1 MQTRTLG
8 ADLIVSAQGLGCMG
22 MSRIY
27 GPADED
33 DARDA
38 LRRALDLGV
47 TLFDTADVYGGGH
60 NEELL
65 GSALR
70 GRRAEVVL
78 STKFGFRADGD
89 RRIDGRPDYVR
100 AACDASLQRLG
111 SDYIDIYYPH
121 RLDPA
126 TPIEATVGAIADLI
140 DDGKVRFIGLSE
152 ASAADIRRAHE
163 IHPITAVQSEWSLWT
178 RDPEVDDVL
187 ATTRELGI
195 GFIAFSPLGRGFLSG
210 ELRSADDLAPGDLRR
225 SNPRFQD
232 ENFARNL
239 DLVDRVRQLALARH
253 CTPHKSRWPG
263 FSAAGTMWCRSPGA
277 NKPITWKPTFGP
289 GTSSSMPPNW
299 RGLITFLPL
308 GRPRVSDTPE
318 RFVSSGQP
326 PGNDHDADRRNPLG
340 PTSGRVGFALTG
352 RGGRT
357 ASRRSGG
364 KSSRSNHRAVIRP
377 ARPPPSPPITGASR
391 VSSST
396 WRRRPD
402 FVACT
407 S

>member
-1 MQTRTLG
+1 VQTRSLG
-8 ADLIVSAQGLGCMG
+8 ADLTVSAQGLGCMG

-33 DARDA
+33 DARGA

-65 GSALR
+65 GSALGR
-70 GRRAEVVL
+70 RRAEIVL

-100 AACDASLQRLG
+100 AACDASLKRLG
-111 SDYIDIYYPH
+111 SDHIDIYYPH

-140 DDGKVRFIGLSE
+140 RDGKVRFIGLSE

-210 ELRSADDLAPGDLRR
+210 ELRSPDDLAPDDLRR

-239 DLVDRVRQLALARH
+239 DLVDRVRQLALTRRCSPAQVALAWVL
-253 CTPHKSRWPG
+253 SRGDDVVPIPG
-263 FSAAGTMWCRSPGA
+263 SKRAHHVEANVRAGDIELDAAELAWLDHVFAPGAAAGERYAGALRQQWTTTGERS
-277 NKPITWKPTFGP
+277 
-289 GTSSSMPPNW
+289 
-299 RGLITFLPL
+299 
-308 GRPRVSDTPE
+308 
-318 RFVSSGQP
+318 
-326 PGNDHDADRRNPLG
+326 
-340 PTSGRVGFALTG
+340 
-352 RGGRT
+352 
-357 ASRRSGG
+357 
-364 KSSRSNHRAVIRP
+364 
-377 ARPPPSPPITGASR
+377 
-391 VSSST
+391 
-396 WRRRPD
+396 
-402 FVACT
+402 
-407 S
+407 